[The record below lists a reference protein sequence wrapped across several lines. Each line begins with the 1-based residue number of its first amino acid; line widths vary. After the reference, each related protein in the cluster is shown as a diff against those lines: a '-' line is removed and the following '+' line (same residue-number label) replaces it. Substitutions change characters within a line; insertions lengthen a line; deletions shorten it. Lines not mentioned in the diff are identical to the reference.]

1 MSPIRAL
8 NFVDYW
14 EDGEVHHFL
23 LFILAMLVIGWIA
36 NQ

>member
-1 MSPIRAL
+1 M
-8 NFVDYW
+8 W
-14 EDGEVHHFL
+14 EDVEVHHFL